1 MMALESLT
9 RAFLLVWYRINSF
22 TTQSRLLTTLSEK
35 PIEKIK
41 GKGENAGYHH
51 FFLFPTLFSTL
62 SRTKIIFLSTFMCS
76 SAYVFSL
83 DQSKILSFGKDLKS
97 KDLNHILLVTSI
109 GLVYDFTW

>member
-51 FFLFPTLFSTL
+51 FFLFPHCFQLYQGQ
-62 SRTKIIFLSTFMCS
+62 KS
-76 SAYVFSL
+76 SF
-83 DQSKILSFGKDLKS
+83 
-97 KDLNHILLVTSI
+97 
-109 GLVYDFTW
+109 